1 RHHPRHEPAHEQSG
15 QDERE
20 AKAERVDGEQRRS
33 ACDRGVGGG
42 QGQNRAQHWSDAG
55 SPAERE
61 SETEEISRAGASA
74 ARIGME
80 PRFTIEPG
88 HWYEACREQTEEDDD
103 YASDQVRF

>member
-1 RHHPRHEPAHEQSG
+1 MAGDHGDAHHHHHPTSDDFEHPTSTAHRHHPRHEPAHEQSG

-61 SETEEISRAGASA
+61 SETEEISRPGACGGA
-74 ARIGME
+74 
-80 PRFTIEPG
+80 
-88 HWYEACREQTEEDDD
+88 
-103 YASDQVRF
+103 